1 MTDAERLARVLW
13 PGSRIDKAYTLIHI
27 AQRAINAG
35 WTPPPDPYED
45 IARAVCKAAWPVSG
59 GMREERDRV
68 LETARRIPDDL
79 ARQVA
84 NALQGDEADG

>member
-1 MTDAERLARVLW
+1 MTSAERLAQVLC
-13 PGSRIDKAYTLIHI
+13 PASRIDNYTLIHI
-27 AQRAINAG
+27 AQRAIHAG